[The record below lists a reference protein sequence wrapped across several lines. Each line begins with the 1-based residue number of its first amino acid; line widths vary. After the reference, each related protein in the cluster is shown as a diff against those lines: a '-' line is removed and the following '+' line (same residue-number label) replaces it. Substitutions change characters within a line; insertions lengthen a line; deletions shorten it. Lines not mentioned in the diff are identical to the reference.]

1 MRGMTLASSLALLLL
16 AGNVAAKEIRCNVH
30 SDYDF
35 HLTPK
40 YVILTRDSGVP
51 KAIVMRQ
58 GRLFVDDRWVTL
70 SAPDHKRVADYER
83 EARAVM
89 PLAQQIGRDA
99 AHIAFTTLGEV
110 AAGFSSDPAATR
122 EKLAKARKQLDARL
136 ARSVT
141 PTNFNGRDLGQG
153 IGDAVS
159 ELLPSLVGDIVG
171 GAVRAALS
179 GDATRLERMENID
192 KDIEARIEPQAR
204 ALEQRAEVLCMRMR
218 TLDRIENGLDY
229 RSPDGTGLNLL
240 RIEADRAHAAD

>member
-1 MRGMTLASSLALLLL
+1 MRSMALATSLALLLL
-16 AGNVAAKEIRCNVH
+16 TGNLAAKEIRCNIN

-58 GRLFVDDRWVTL
+58 GQLFVDDRWVTL
-70 SAPDHKRVADYER
+70 SAADHKRVAAYER

-122 EKLAKARKQLDARL
+122 KKLAQARVQLDARL

-153 IGDAVS
+153 IGEAVT
-159 ELLPSLVGDIVG
+159 ELLPSLIGDIVG
-171 GAVRAALS
+171 GAVRAAFS

-192 KDIEARIEPQAR
+192 KDIEARIAPQAK
-204 ALEQRAEVLCMRMR
+204 ALEHRAEALCLRMQA
-218 TLDRIENGLDY
+218 LDRIEDGLDY
-229 RSPDGTGLNLL
+229 RLPGGSRLDLM
-240 RIEADRAHAAD
+240 RVEADTRHAQD